1 MFLGRKRWEGDD
13 LRFAVTAPRGVEF
26 EEDVVFVVYYDVVV
40 VVCHDHLNGTFLF
53 FGNGL

>member
-13 LRFAVTAPRGVEF
+13 LRFAVTAPGGVEF
-26 EEDVVFVVYYDVVV
+26 EEDVVFVVYNDVFVVV
-40 VVCHDHLNGTFLF
+40 GHDHLNGTFLF